1 MSEQQET
8 LSDGRSQRSRTSRAK
23 ILEATL
29 FVIMQNAR
37 QPSAKEVAEKA
48 NVGLRSVFRHF
59 SDMESLLVD
68 LNTLVWARAR
78 AKFDLSVERLELP
91 MAERVAALVS
101 LRHQIFREYG
111 NLIHTSSHLRTGSP
125 TVRRQYAS
133 LIDFFNTQAFTFIPE
148 LRQLDPLHLR
158 HAQTVLSF
166 EFHDYNFRVCN
177 RPIEEVEVLTLTALN
192 LILATQKKD

>member
-1 MSEQQET
+1 MCIRDS
-8 LSDGRSQRSRTSRAK
+8 
-23 ILEATL
+23 
-29 FVIMQNAR
+29 
-37 QPSAKEVAEKA
+37 
-48 NVGLRSVFRHF
+48 
-59 SDMESLLVD
+59 
-68 LNTLVWARAR
+68 
-78 AKFDLSVERLELP
+78 
-91 MAERVAALVS
+91 
-101 LRHQIFREYG
+101 
-111 NLIHTSSHLRTGSP
+111 SP

-166 EFHDYNFRVCN
+166 EFHDYNFRVCD